1 MRVSY
6 LMVYGRQ
13 VKNTVVE
20 IYDATLATF
29 RKDLVAVVKTA
40 TLPVLHVNMDVWKS
54 KVSGESFIGT
64 FGGIRVFGT

>member
-1 MRVSY
+1 M
-6 LMVYGRQ
+6 
-13 VKNTVVE
+13 VE

>member
-1 MRVSY
+1 
-6 LMVYGRQ
+6 MVYGRQ

-40 TLPVLHVNMDVWKS
+40 GAACKHGRVEEQGVGRILHWYVRRYTC
-54 KVSGESFIGT
+54 F
-64 FGGIRVFGT
+64 R